1 MWYIYILETKTGQF
15 YTGVT
20 DDIQRRMQEHKDG
33 KGARFT
39 KIYGFNRLVYAK
51 DFPTKHEALKRED
64 QIQGWS
70 RQKKFK
76 LIRGELK

>member
-1 MWYIYILETKTGQF
+1 MWYVYILETKAGQY

-39 KIYGFNRLVYAK
+39 RIYGFRQLVYSK
-51 DFPTKHEALKRED
+51 GFPIKLEALKRED

>member
-1 MWYIYILETKTGQF
+1 MWYVYILETKVGQF

-20 DDIQRRMQEHKDG
+20 DNIQRRMQEHKDG

-39 KIYGFNRLVYAK
+39 RIYGFDRLVYAK
-51 DFPTKHEALKRED
+51 EFSTKLEALKRED

-70 RQKKFK
+70 RQKKLK
-76 LIRGELK
+76 LIKGELK